1 MAYCILYSAALEAF
15 ASRASRLTRLTSIQG
30 ATLWLKLFQNCDKLF
45 FGKSMKMATF
55 SAAWQLIQEWFVPY
69 ISTHLIQQIPR
80 ILRFFIRYNS
90 YQCTCTILC
99 LYFQFILCC
108 VQNLIHCTLR
118 DKVSGTEIFDSVLNI
133 ASNTAIAACDQLVG
147 GI

>member
-1 MAYCILYSAALEAF
+1 
-15 ASRASRLTRLTSIQG
+15 
-30 ATLWLKLFQNCDKLF
+30 
-45 FGKSMKMATF
+45 MKMATF

-69 ISTHLIQQIPR
+69 ISTHLIPQTPR

-133 ASNTAIAACDQLVG
+133 ASNTAIAACDQLIG